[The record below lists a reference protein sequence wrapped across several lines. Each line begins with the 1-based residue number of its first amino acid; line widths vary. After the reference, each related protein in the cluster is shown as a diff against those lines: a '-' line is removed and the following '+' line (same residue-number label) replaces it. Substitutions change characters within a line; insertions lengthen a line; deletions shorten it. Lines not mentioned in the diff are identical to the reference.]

1 MVLGA
6 AGYMFLQQL
15 EPSVRRR
22 SELLEVKKPVRR
34 SAGSAGS
41 GVGAEEKMEKESRV
55 KVSIWKGSPPDFERR
70 LDVGSPTSHLHRS
83 FAAIPVQENAER
95 VERRPKEVKKP
106 SVVPVQAP
114 KFQAIGW
121 DAEVAELLQNIVLT
135 SSVRAHVDSITQSPG
150 LAQDTVRQKVKDLLL
165 PVLPSA
171 KIDGYVIANP
181 LSGTAFGVAVP
192 DVEIVVLSTQAT
204 GAEASKYQK
213 SLIRTCTDRLVTG
226 GFKFRRSAFRGH
238 EPKVTLISPP
248 QSGQAGI
255 PFNLA
260 AREKNSSCASQLMLL
275 VRRWAKERWKGRSN
289 RRGGGQDDVDRGI
302 SHAAKGHLSPYCWM
316 LLAIYYLQE
325 VGALKPGLGF
335 LKASTDFSGSS
346 GELLKGFMHFYA
358 KFSWSEAISVRCGR
372 RSSALLP
379 CFVENV
385 GRPAIEDP
393 FEAGS
398 DLASGMHTGSLQRL
412 MEEFQRA
419 SELCSGGA
427 SLAELLEPWVP
438 PEEETPWLS
447 GFPCCLAETT
457 RAAIKCSGAE
467 LKNVLITNPD
477 PWFSEMMQPPTT
489 DKNYCPEDCPVDL
502 LCYDPPQK
510 KPSFAKLRQVN
521 LFAPRTPWF
530 RNFPCCLAESAD
542 FRHVLIS
549 NPDTWFLEMMQ
560 PPTADM
566 NYCPEMEIVLG
577 ELDHWEQLVRES
589 ASFLEHVESQDDY
602 IYVLGPEDKM
612 VDAEGRTYP
621 FVPGLDM
628 LRITFPEGD
637 PKQGLFYQYMMR
649 KVAQK
654 GCGMSTS
661 SHPGPPG
668 SATSPA
674 AWRKVPMR
682 RSSAD
687 LKHVLISNPDT
698 WFLEMMQPPAAD
710 MNYCPESAATRP
722 QRSWQIS
729 ADRKWIALGQED
741 YVYVLGPEDQ
751 LVDSKG
757 EAYPFVPGQDLLR
770 ITFPE
775 GDPKQGIFYQY
786 MMRRVAQKGANGE
799 VVKTAAYQDLLERVQ
814 RPAVDGCCYNLF
826 LCNISDDP

>member
-1 MVLGA
+1 MQLDIRSMLRHFGFEADLRTQCIILAGILTAVLPLEIHHLLAMVLGA

-34 SAGSAGS
+34 SAGFAGS
-41 GVGAEEKMEKESRV
+41 GVGAEEKMEK
-55 KVSIWKGSPPDFERR
+55 
-70 LDVGSPTSHLHRS
+70 
-83 FAAIPVQENAER
+83 ENAER

-135 SSVRAHVDSITQSPG
+135 SSVRAHVDSIT
-150 LAQDTVRQKVKDLLL
+150 QKVKDLLL

-260 AREKNSSCASQLMLL
+260 VNAATPARAETIFQACEKNSSCASQLMLL
-275 VRRWAKERWKGRSN
+275 VRRWAK
-289 RRGGGQDDVDRGI
+289 DRGI

-438 PEEETPWLS
+438 PEEE
-447 GFPCCLAETT
+447 
-457 RAAIKCSGAE
+457 
-467 LKNVLITNPD
+467 
-477 PWFSEMMQPPTT
+477 
-489 DKNYCPEDCPVDL
+489 
-502 LCYDPPQK
+502 
-510 KPSFAKLRQVN
+510 
-521 LFAPRTPWF
+521 
-530 RNFPCCLAESAD
+530 
-542 FRHVLIS
+542 
-549 NPDTWFLEMMQ
+549 
-560 PPTADM
+560 
-566 NYCPEMEIVLG
+566 
-577 ELDHWEQLVRES
+577 
-589 ASFLEHVESQDDY
+589 
-602 IYVLGPEDKM
+602 
-612 VDAEGRTYP
+612 
-621 FVPGLDM
+621 
-628 LRITFPEGD
+628 
-637 PKQGLFYQYMMR
+637 
-649 KVAQK
+649 
-654 GCGMSTS
+654 
-661 SHPGPPG
+661 
-668 SATSPA
+668 
-674 AWRKVPMR
+674 
-682 RSSAD
+682 
-687 LKHVLISNPDT
+687 
-698 WFLEMMQPPAAD
+698 
-710 MNYCPESAATRP
+710 
-722 QRSWQIS
+722 
-729 ADRKWIALGQED
+729 
-741 YVYVLGPEDQ
+741 
-751 LVDSKG
+751 
-757 EAYPFVPGQDLLR
+757 
-770 ITFPE
+770 
-775 GDPKQGIFYQY
+775 
-786 MMRRVAQKGANGE
+786 
-799 VVKTAAYQDLLERVQ
+799 
-814 RPAVDGCCYNLF
+814 
-826 LCNISDDP
+826 